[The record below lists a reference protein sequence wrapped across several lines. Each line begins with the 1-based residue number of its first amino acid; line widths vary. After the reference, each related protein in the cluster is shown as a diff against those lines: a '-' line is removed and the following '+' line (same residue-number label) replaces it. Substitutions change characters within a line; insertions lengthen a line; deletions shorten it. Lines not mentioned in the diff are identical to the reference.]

1 MKILHTADWHIG
13 KILHKNSLVQEM
25 EMFLDWLIQV
35 LAEEEIDLLLVS
47 GDIFDIANPSVKDR
61 SVYYRF
67 LSRLIGTK
75 TQVIITGGNHDSV
88 GLIDAPQEIFKHLN
102 ISVIGGAKFDLSDE
116 LVEVYDANH
125 ELQLVVAAVPFLR
138 DRDLRNLYAEPKFE
152 SRSEALKVGIEKHY
166 SALSD
171 LCEELYK
178 GTPAMA
184 MGHLYARGVTTS
196 ESEREIH
203 IGNAAA
209 IESSIFPDRFGYIA
223 LGHIHRPQIIG
234 GNSLIR
240 YSGSP
245 IALSFSEK
253 EDKKCII
260 ITELL
265 DGKFTSPQVVFV
277 PKNRQ
282 LKKVKGNFEDVK
294 SKLNAY
300 DPDFKLRSFVEL
312 EIIEKDFS
320 AAILSEVEQLIS
332 DYASSDRFII
342 LKSKTSFDNGAK
354 DTSDLFQRGESIED
368 LKPLDVFDK
377 LVENETL
384 SEENMEM
391 VKDAFIELLES
402 FHHTDPT

>member
-377 LVENETL
+377 LIENETL